1 MGLLDTLFASPGSA
15 QGLQNAGLFGGLQAL
30 GAGLAAAGQMR
41 PVGQPGPG
49 LADAFLGYQRG
60 AQAGLLGAYQ
70 QSEMDRKMKRTG
82 LLAEAQSDKPDDQ
95 ISPEARQLRPIL
107 SSLPPEVRAFAGPD
121 ELPGL
126 AIQRGTQRQRP
137 MTAEEL
143 AAGGFRPGSVVMVN
157 DFTGNPNVVQQPDTM
172 SPEALAQRLRIQ
184 QAGMQPQIRWTLV
197 RDAEGNIVAKH
208 GSNGDYVP
216 LRPDQAPIKGGP
228 GDVFFDPRTMQPVA
242 SVPVKPEPMNEAT
255 AKNVILRGWARVKN
269 GQMDPNSPEGREYQ
283 MASETLLQPK
293 PEQITRE
300 DGSVVQVMRAPQFTF
315 PRLGGAPAAADG
327 ASAPAAPPGTPQ
339 PAPADPMVVKPAPPP
354 TEAQAA
360 SAGYVLRMQEA
371 EKRMDAALSK
381 GANPGGTND
390 TMGELPGVGNFLR
403 NSDNQTYRQ
412 AQEDWVRA
420 KLRKESGAVIGKDEM
435 AQEIATYFPRPGDS
449 SAVVAQKA
457 EARRTAIESLRIGAG
472 RAAPST
478 SSRNV
483 PPPPPGFQVVPR

>member
-1 MGLLDTLFASPGSA
+1 MGLLDTLFAAPGSA

-70 QSEMDRKMKRTG
+70 QSEMDRRMKRTG

-172 SPEALAQRLRIQ
+172 TPEALQQKIAIQR
-184 QAGMQPQIRWTLV
+184 AGLQPQVQWRTIT
-197 RDAEGNIVAKH
+197 DAQGNVIAKM

-216 LRPDQAPIKGGP
+216 LRADPAPVSVAPGGRL
-228 GDVFFDPRTMQPVA
+228 VDPRTGRIVA
-242 SVPVKPEPMNEAT
+242 EGGPDKPNLPAGYQMVDGKAVPIPGLAEAQQQQAASDPQTQAKGANELRDEYTKLTGDFRTVQDAFAKIQMAGKTGQGDMALLYGYMKILDPGSVVRESEFATAARSGSLPQQIQGWATRVINGERLPDAVREGFKAEAQNVYQAQTKGYENLQKQYRDLALRRGVKPEDV
-255 AKNVILRGWARVKN
+255 VIPF
-269 GQMDPNSPEGREYQ
+269 QYQ
-283 MASETLLQPK
+283 P
-293 PEQITRE
+293 
-300 DGSVVQVMRAPQFTF
+300 
-315 PRLGGAPAAADG
+315 GGAAGGGGGG
-327 ASAPAAPPGTPQ
+327 ASRGS
-339 PAPADPMVVKPAPPP
+339 DPMGLLK
-354 TEAQAA
+354 
-360 SAGYVLRMQEA
+360 
-371 EKRMDAALSK
+371 
-381 GANPGGTND
+381 
-390 TMGELPGVGNFLR
+390 
-403 NSDNQTYRQ
+403 
-412 AQEDWVRA
+412 
-420 KLRKESGAVIGKDEM
+420 
-435 AQEIATYFPRPGDS
+435 
-449 SAVVAQKA
+449 
-457 EARRTAIESLRIGAG
+457 
-472 RAAPST
+472 
-478 SSRNV
+478 
-483 PPPPPGFQVVPR
+483 